1 MKELTLATKVFLAKL
16 LRGLYYN
23 GEVGKDVL
31 PPRLGSPISDL
42 LHSLEILGIVK
53 NEGGKVTKGE
63 AYYLGYDVIFTYSTY
78 RIAMSSKGDRSFRTK
93 KEIACLVPL
102 TERKHVMQRHHYSRA
117 PKALRLSKV
126 RVRDYLKGRAGTGT
140 WKVEE
145 RGQNLDLR
153 LIFDP
158 PLEPGQFASYGYST
172 WDKEYYGT
180 SVDEIR
186 RRYGIDYSSEGVAV
200 TSPTLYLK
208 LTVMLPWKPG
218 SIGAYTM
225 VRKPDG
231 NFSFREINRGYVFR
245 GDSDT
250 YTLEME
256 NPDLHMYSVRWT
268 PPSKK
273 T

>member
-1 MKELTLATKVFLAKL
+1 MKELTFATKVFLAKL
-16 LRGLYYN
+16 LHGLYYN
-23 GEVGKDVL
+23 GEVGKDDL
-31 PPRLGSPISDL
+31 PPKLNAPISDL
-42 LHSLEILGIVK
+42 LHSLEILGVTK
-53 NEGGKVTKGE
+53 NKGEKVTRGE

-93 KEIACLVPL
+93 KEIASLVPL
-102 TERKHVMQRHHYSRA
+102 TERKHVMQRYHYSRA

-126 RVRDYLKGRAGTGT
+126 RVRDYLEGRAGTGT
-140 WKVEE
+140 WKVGD
-145 RGQNLDLR
+145 RGQNVELR

-172 WDKEYYGT
+172 WDRDYYGT
-180 SVDEIR
+180 NVDEIR

-208 LTVMLPWKPG
+208 LTVILPWKPG
-218 SIGAYTM
+218 SIGVYTL
-225 VRKPDG
+225 VRRPDG

-256 NPDLHMYSVRWT
+256 NPDLHMYSIRWT
-268 PPSKK
+268 PPSKN